1 MHFCLVGGGP
11 KVSLAVFSELAHS
24 PHCADTYIPRF
35 LSRPGRTPAPTSPHR
50 CIPASGRSLGTL
62 FHPYTPAVRKAFF
75 TRRFRHCPPAFSFG
89 GFNLSRNVASGVTA
103 FTGDHEPKRLFA
115 TLPCTTSQTKMAT
128 NGTAGEANGATLDL
142 SEQLRGL
149 RVQVTQKGEHV
160 RLLKQAN
167 ASAEEIAAAVDALGQ
182 LRAQVGVLE
191 KQLESSRPL
200 YYQLRT
206 QCENLLKRRFFI
218 APAYEIYG
226 GVGGLYDF
234 GPPGCALKAA
244 VEQLWRQHFV
254 LAEDM
259 LEVSGPCLTPHI
271 VLKTS
276 GHVDRFT
283 DLMVK
288 DTVTNDCLRADK
300 YLEEKIDERLNA
312 REGVS
317 PGEAERLSLL
327 RRQADA
333 LSVEEMKKALEDL
346 HVKSPAGNPLSDP
359 FPFNLM
365 FGLKIGPK
373 DESSATSEDGQGSSS
388 NSNKKSTQN
397 KAGSHARTAEG
408 KGYLRPETAQG
419 IFVNFRRLL
428 EYNGGRMP
436 FAAAQ
441 LGLGFRNEIAPRNG
455 LLRVREF
462 QMGEIEHFVHPDRK
476 EHPKFDQVRGLR
488 LPLFSREKQL
498 TDGKVIRD
506 LTLGEAVAKKIVDN
520 ETLGYFLART
530 YLFLLKCGIAESG
543 LRFRQ
548 HLTSEMAHY
557 AKDCWD
563 AEIECSYGWIEVA
576 GHADRA
582 AFDLSNHS
590 KVSKVDLVAFQKY
603 DVPRV
608 IEYVK
613 YTPNK
618 GLCGKTFKDRQQVL
632 HDAIEEKSDD
642 ERLAIEEVL
651 AKEGEYTLTLCNG
664 ESFKVTR
671 DMMKFEKTSKKVSE
685 ESFTPAVIE
694 PSFGIGRII
703 HCILEH
709 AFRSRGIVDQEERCY
724 MAFPAVIAPTKCV
737 ILPISSNA
745 SFNDLLNRARAKC
758 VTMGVSTKIDASTAS
773 IGKRY
778 ARNDEIGTPF
788 AITVDFD
795 SLKDDSV
802 TVRERD
808 SMEQIRTSL
817 TDAVELVAAMS
828 QGSRTWA
835 DVKKN
840 HTLVVVKEN

>member
-1 MHFCLVGGGP
+1 MRLSLV
-11 KVSLAVFSELAHS
+11 VDIHDCWCSAIVFSLVLS
-24 PHCADTYIPRF
+24 P
-35 LSRPGRTPAPTSPHR
+35 
-50 CIPASGRSLGTL
+50 L
-62 FHPYTPAVRKAFF
+62 FP
-75 TRRFRHCPPAFSFG
+75 
-89 GFNLSRNVASGVTA
+89 
-103 FTGDHEPKRLFA
+103 
-115 TLPCTTSQTKMAT
+115 
-128 NGTAGEANGATLDL
+128 
-142 SEQLRGL
+142 
-149 RVQVTQKGEHV
+149 
-160 RLLKQAN
+160 
-167 ASAEEIAAAVDALGQ
+167 
-182 LRAQVGVLE
+182 
-191 KQLESSRPL
+191 
-200 YYQLRT
+200 
-206 QCENLLKRRFFI
+206 
-218 APAYEIYG
+218 
-226 GVGGLYDF
+226 
-234 GPPGCALKAA
+234 
-244 VEQLWRQHFV
+244 W
-254 LAEDM
+254 
-259 LEVSGPCLTPHI
+259 
-271 VLKTS
+271 S

-312 REGVS
+312 KEGIS
-317 PGEAERLSLL
+317 AEEAERLSLL

-333 LSVEEMKKALEDL
+333 LSVEEMKKALQDL
-346 HVKSPAGNPLSDP
+346 DVRSPAGNPLSDP

-373 DESSATSEDGQGSSS
+373 DESSATSEDVHGSS
-388 NSNKKSTQN
+388 NNKKLTQN
-397 KAGSHARTAEG
+397 KSASHARSAEG

-428 EYNGGRMP
+428 EFNGGRMP

-462 QMGEIEHFVHPDRK
+462 QMAEIEHFVHPERK
-476 EHPKFDQVRGLR
+476 EHPKFDQVKELK
-488 LPLFSREKQL
+488 LPLFSRDKQL

-506 LTLGEAVAKKIVDN
+506 LTLGEAVAKKIIDN

-548 HLTSEMAHY
+548 HLSSEMAHY
-557 AKDCWD
+557 ARDCWD
-563 AEIECSYGWIEVA
+563 AEIECSYGWVEVA

-582 AFDLSNHS
+582 AFDLSSHS

-603 DVPRV
+603 DAPRV

-618 GLCGKTFKDRQQVL
+618 GLCGKTFKDRQQSL
-632 HDAIEEKSDD
+632 HDAIEEKTDD
-642 ERLAIEEVL
+642 ERLAIEEAL
-651 AKEGEYTLTLCNG
+651 AKEGEYTLTLCTG

-671 DMMKFEKTSKKVSE
+671 EMMKFEKTSKKVSE
-685 ESFTPAVIE
+685 ESFVPAVIE

-724 MAFPAVIAPTKCV
+724 MAFPAAIAPTKCV

-745 SFNDLLNRARAKC
+745 SFNDLLNRARESC
-758 VTMGVSTKIDASTAS
+758 VTMGVSAKIDASTAS
-773 IGKRY
+773 IGRRY

-788 AITVDFD
+788 AITVDFE

-808 SMEQIRTSL
+808 SMEQIRTRL
-817 TDAVELVAAMS
+817 TEAVDLVASMS
-828 QGSRTWA
+828 QGNRSWE

-840 HTLVVVKEN
+840 HPLVAVKES

>member
-1 MHFCLVGGGP
+1 
-11 KVSLAVFSELAHS
+11 
-24 PHCADTYIPRF
+24 
-35 LSRPGRTPAPTSPHR
+35 
-50 CIPASGRSLGTL
+50 
-62 FHPYTPAVRKAFF
+62 
-75 TRRFRHCPPAFSFG
+75 
-89 GFNLSRNVASGVTA
+89 
-103 FTGDHEPKRLFA
+103 
-115 TLPCTTSQTKMAT
+115 MAT
-128 NGTAGEANGATLDL
+128 QNGSVTLDEAATEQL
-142 SEQLRGL
+142 AEQLREL
-149 RVQVTQKGEHV
+149 RVKVTQNAEKV

-167 ASAEEIAAAVDALGQ
+167 APAAEIAASVDTLGQ
-182 LRAQVGVLE
+182 LRAQVTALE
-191 KQLESSRPL
+191 KQFESTRPL
-200 YYQLRT
+200 YYQLRS
-206 QCENLLKRRFFI
+206 QCENLLKRRFFVV
-218 APAYEIYG
+218 PSYEIYG

-288 DTVTNDCLRADK
+288 DTVTSDCLRADK

-312 REGVS
+312 KEGIS
-317 PGEAERLSLL
+317 PEEAERLALL

-333 LSVEEMKKALEDL
+333 LSAEAMKAALEEL
-346 HVKSPAGNPLSDP
+346 NVKSPAGNPLSDP

-373 DESSATSEDGQGSSS
+373 DEGG
-388 NSNKKSTQN
+388 
-397 KAGSHARTAEG
+397 AGENQLQDARAKGAAAAAARSAEG
-408 KGYLRPETAQG
+408 RGYLRPETAQG

-428 EYNGGRMP
+428 EFNGGRMP

-462 QMGEIEHFVHPDRK
+462 QMGEIEHFVHPDHK
-476 EHPKFDQVRGLR
+476 DHPKFHLVKDLK

-498 TDGKVIRD
+498 SDGKVLRD
-506 LTLGEAVAKKIVDN
+506 MTVGEAVAKKIIDN

-530 YLFLLKCGIAESG
+530 FVFLTRCGIAESG

-563 AEIECSYGWIEVA
+563 AEVECSFGWIEVA
-576 GHADRA
+576 GHADRS

-590 KVSKVDLVAFQKY
+590 KVSKVDLVAFHKF
-603 DVPRV
+603 DSPKIVD
-608 IEYVK
+608 YVK

-618 GLCGKTFKDRQQVL
+618 GLCGKTFKERQQAL
-632 HDAIEEKSDD
+632 HEAIEEKSDSD
-642 ERLAIEEVL
+642 KLAIEAAL
-651 AKEGEYTLTLCNG
+651 AADGKYALTLCTG
-664 ESFKVTR
+664 ETFELTR
-671 DMMKFEKTSKKVSE
+671 DMMKFEKTTKKVSE
-685 ESFTPAVIE
+685 EAFVPAVIE
-694 PSFGIGRII
+694 PSFGIGRIL
-703 HCILEH
+703 HCIMEH

-724 MAFPAVIAPTKCV
+724 MAFPAIIAPTKCV
-737 ILPISSNA
+737 ILPISSNP
-745 SFNDLLNRARAKC
+745 SFSELLQKVRDAC
-758 VTMGVSTKIDASTAS
+758 VSRGISAKIDASTAS

-778 ARNDEIGTPF
+778 ARNDEVGTPF
-788 AITVDFD
+788 AITIDFD
-795 SLKDDSV
+795 SLKDESV

-808 SMEQIRTSL
+808 SMEQIRVSL
-817 TDAVELVAAMS
+817 AKAVDLVGRMS
-828 QGSRTWA
+828 LGTLDWQTVKQTHA
-835 DVKKN
+835 LVDVK
-840 HTLVVVKEN
+840 EA